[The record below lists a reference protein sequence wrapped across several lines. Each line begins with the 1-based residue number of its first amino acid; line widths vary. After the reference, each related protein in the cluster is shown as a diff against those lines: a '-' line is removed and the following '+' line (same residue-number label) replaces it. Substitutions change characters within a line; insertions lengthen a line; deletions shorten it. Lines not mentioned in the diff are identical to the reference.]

1 MKYPPSL
8 EQEFASRRDEFRL
21 NAHNLLEYLSAPV
34 LDRQEAGLREDDI
47 QALGDLS
54 DVEMWE
60 TTLQEPLIAADSSY
74 GLVERFEPAWR
85 SFQAALP
92 FTVEERTWFLDPD
105 GTTAERADKRNQ
117 EATIISAG
125 VHKVVSGRELVRRWL
140 AWRRETDEFEG
151 QGTLDIAREA
161 LRSLHELVTPGEPLP
176 DSYIRLRAE
185 PTPEA

>member
-1 MKYPPSL
+1 MEYPPSL
-8 EQEFASRRDEFRL
+8 EQNFAARRDEFRL
-21 NAHNLLEYLSAPV
+21 NAHNLLEYLCAPV
-34 LDRQEAGLREDDI
+34 LDHQEAELHDDDR
-47 QALGDLS
+47 QALEDLS
-54 DVEMWE
+54 DLEVWE
-60 TTLQEPLIAADSSY
+60 TTLNEPLIAADSSY

-92 FTVEERTWFLDPD
+92 FTMEERTWFLDPED
-105 GTTAERADKRNQ
+105 TTAERADKENQ

-125 VHKVVSGRELVRRWL
+125 VHKVISGRELVRRWL

-161 LRSLHELVTPGEPLP
+161 LRSLHEVVAPGELLP

-185 PTPEA
+185 PTA